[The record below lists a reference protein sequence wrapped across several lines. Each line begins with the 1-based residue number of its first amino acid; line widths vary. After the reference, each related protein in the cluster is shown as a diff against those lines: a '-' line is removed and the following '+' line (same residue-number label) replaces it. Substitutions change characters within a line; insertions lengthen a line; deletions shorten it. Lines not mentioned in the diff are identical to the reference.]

1 MYRSLLECYG
11 ASSIIAIVEE
21 CLETAPDEEDLH
33 AHVSGEKMGEGTR
46 MLRIYDGVTY
56 SVYDYG

>member
-11 ASSIIAIVEE
+11 ASSIITKVEV

-33 AHVSGEKMGEGTR
+33 VMSVVRRWQRLGLEGR
-46 MLRIYDGVTY
+46 ATY